1 MKQKFFLSFIAIAVS
16 VLSVSAQDDGRL
28 VVNVGNID
36 NINIADGLDIILAPG
51 NLPSKSVSLNAAAS
65 EILNMQLSDNSLS
78 ISSLKHTARKERI
91 TVYVY
96 VNKLKTI
103 TVENN
108 SRVKTIGLLDA
119 PKLDVFI
126 DGDATVHLKTN
137 GEVNAHSLNDAEMQ
151 IKYLS
156 AIPLVKR

>member
-16 VLSVSAQDDGRL
+16 VLSVSAQDDDRL

-51 NLPSKSVSLNAAAS
+51 NSTDKSVTLNAAAS
-65 EILNMQLSDNSLS
+65 GILSLQLSDNSLL
-78 ISSLKHTARKERI
+78 ISSLKHTARKERL

-103 TVENN
+103 TVVNN

-126 DGDATVHLKTN
+126 DGDATVHLRTN
-137 GEVNAHSLNDAEMQ
+137 GEVDAHSLTDAEIQ

-156 AIPLVKR
+156 PIPVAKR

>member
-1 MKQKFFLSFIAIAVS
+1 MKQKFFLSFIAIALS
-16 VLSVSAQDDGRL
+16 VLSVAAQDDDRL

-36 NINIADGLDIILAPG
+36 NINIANGLDIVLVPG
-51 NLPSKSVSLNAAAS
+51 TSTDKSVSLNTEAS
-65 EILNMQLSDNSLS
+65 GALNMQLSDNSLS
-78 ISSLKHTARKERI
+78 ISLLKHTSRKERL

-96 VNKLKTI
+96 VNNLKTI

-108 SRVKTIGLLDA
+108 SRVKTIGVLDS

-137 GEVNAHSLNDAEMQ
+137 GEIKAHSLGDAEIQ

-156 AIPLVKR
+156 EIPLAKH